1 VPPDARRTLAYVT
14 ASDPFAV
21 PGAEWSRVS
30 PRLGALRRVL
40 LGVVTAAMLLTAVV
54 LAVLVPGLRTATVV
68 TAVVLLAAAAV
79 GWALI
84 PRSVA
89 AWGWVERDEDLI
101 VTRGRLWRR
110 LDVVPYGRMQLV
122 DVTSGPLQRAFG
134 ITTVRLHTASPSSRA
149 HLPGL
154 PPADAH
160 RLRVQLTERG
170 EAQAAGL

>member
-1 VPPDARRTLAYVT
+1 VT
-14 ASDPFAV
+14 GSDPFVV

-30 PRLGALRRVL
+30 PRLTGLRRVFL
-40 LGVVTAAMLLTAVV
+40 AGGTGLALAVAGALAVVVSEARTGVVVFTVLV
-54 LAVLVPGLRTATVV
+54 LAVA
-68 TAVVLLAAAAV
+68 
-79 GWALI
+79 GWGWWFV

-89 AWGWVERDEDLI
+89 AWGWVEREQDLV

-134 ITTVRLHTASPSSRA
+134 VTTVRMHTASPSSRA

-154 PPADAH
+154 VPADAN
-160 RLRVQLTERG
+160 RLREQLTERG